1 VLISVI
7 VLGFVASLDP
17 LRPVVFLLV
26 LRTQFVNA
34 IAFLAGWTLAL
45 SVLFGIVVLLFAGDT
60 STGPGTRQRTAAS
73 VVELAVGGA
82 LIIVA
87 ARRWRGRHDESVRR
101 GYPKAVRRRL
111 DDVDVRRSAVVGVLI
126 QPRALTTAAAVVVA
140 RDRSGAL
147 SLLIGFVVYAC
158 VSTAALLGILIYD
171 IWRPESA
178 RLRFTDAVSALEWHG
193 PMIFTVLSAAGGSYL
208 VVDGLRDLLW

>member
-1 VLISVI
+1 VL
-7 VLGFVASLDP
+7 
-17 LRPVVFLLV
+17 
-26 LRTQFVNA
+26 
-34 IAFLAGWTLAL
+34 
-45 SVLFGIVVLLFAGDT
+45 
-60 STGPGTRQRTAAS
+60 
-73 VVELAVGGA
+73 
-82 LIIVA
+82 
-87 ARRWRGRHDESVRR
+87 
-101 GYPKAVRRRL
+101 RRL
-111 DDVDVRRSAVVGVLI
+111 DDLDVRRSAVVGVLI

-147 SLLIGFVVYAC
+147 GLLIGFVVFAV